1 MALIDSFGRTIHY
14 LRVSITDRCNLSC
27 DYCRIDGNEK
37 LPNNDKLLTLEEIG
51 RLVKIFTELGIE
63 RIRLTGGEPL
73 LRKNVLTLIK
83 EIGSLPHLQELS
95 LSTNALLLQ
104 SYAHDLKKAGV
115 GRVNISLDT
124 LNHNTFNTITR
135 GGKLQK
141 VLDGIS
147 TAVKAGLHPVKIN
160 MVVMK
165 GINDNEI
172 GDMVEFARTHG
183 LILRFIETMP
193 IGDAGKNVS
202 DKYIAAEDILT
213 MIKQSY
219 GSELIPFHQKIGS
232 GPARYY
238 QIAGTKANI
247 GVISARSR
255 HFCDTCNRMRL
266 TSTGQLVLCLG
277 HEDRKDLRTS
287 MREGATDEHLKEQI
301 KEAVRLKPESHQFE
315 NNDIHSAT
323 HSMTALGG

>member
-1 MALIDSFGRTIHY
+1 VALIDSFGRTIHY
-14 LRVSITDRCNLSC
+14 LRVSITDRCNLNC
-27 DYCRIDGNEK
+27 DYCRIDGNEI
-37 LPNNDKLLTLEEIG
+37 LPNNDKLLTLEETG
-51 RLVKIFTELGIE
+51 RLIRIFTELGIE

-73 LRKNVLTLIK
+73 LRKNILTLIQ
-83 EIGSLPHLQELS
+83 EIGSLPDLQELS
-95 LSTNALLLQ
+95 LSTNALLLKR
-104 SYAHDLKKAGV
+104 YAHDLKKAGV

-124 LNHNTFNTITR
+124 LNPQTFKTITR

-147 TAVKAGLHPVKIN
+147 TAVDAGLHPVKIN

-165 GINDNEI
+165 GVNDNEV
-172 GDMVEFARTHG
+172 GDMVEYARHHG

-193 IGDAGKNVS
+193 IGDAGLQVN
-202 DKYIAAEDILT
+202 DRYIPAEKILA
-213 MIKQSY
+213 MIKDRF
-219 GSELIPFHQKIGS
+219 GSELIPVHQKIGS

-277 HEDRKDLRTS
+277 HEDRKDLRTAI
-287 MREGATDEHLKEQI
+287 REGATDEQLKEQI
-301 KEAVRLKPESHQFE
+301 KEAVYLKPESHQFDNE
-315 NNDIHSAT
+315 DTHGAT
-323 HSMTALGG
+323 HQMTALGG